1 MLKSFLRRAVAAL
14 GLATL
19 LLAGPATARTQEA
32 HPALWSVSDADTTI
46 YLFGTIHLLPD
57 DYQWQTPKLHQAVEG
72 SQELVIET
80 IVDTKDPTKL
90 MSVLASLGFAR
101 GLPPLANR
109 IPADKRPALEAAL
122 KKSGVPRPYFDQM
135 KTWTAAFL
143 LLADQFR
150 DMGLKGDQGVEQVL
164 RDTFTSEGK
173 PIGQLE
179 TNAQQFGFFN
189 TLPEKA
195 QVALLLGALDKPE
208 DTKEDFAGMLKAW
221 SRGDVEGI
229 AKTFDHDL
237 AASPE
242 LRQTLIRQRNSNW
255 TRWIAQRM
263 SQPGAILIAVGAG
276 HLAGEESVIAML
288 KKAGYRVRRVQ

>member
-1 MLKSFLRRAVAAL
+1 MMKSLLRRAFAAL

-19 LLAGPATARTQEA
+19 LVAAPATARTQGA

-57 DYQWQTPKLHQAVEG
+57 NYQWQTPKLSQAVQG
-72 SQELVIET
+72 SQELVVET

-90 MSVLASLGFAR
+90 MSVLAALGFAK
-101 GLPPLANR
+101 GLPPLAER
-109 IPADKRPALEAAL
+109 IPAEKRPALEVAL

-189 TLPEKA
+189 ALPEKA
-195 QVALLLGALDKPE
+195 QVALLLGALDKPQ

-229 AKTFDHDL
+229 ARTFDRDL

-255 TRWIAQRM
+255 SRWIGQRM
-263 SQPGAILIAVGAG
+263 DQPGAILIAVGAG
-276 HLAGEESVIAML
+276 HLAGDESVIAML

>member
-1 MLKSFLRRAVAAL
+1 MMKSLLRRAFAAL
-14 GLATL
+14 GLAAL
-19 LLAGPATARTQEA
+19 LVAAPATARTESA

-57 DYQWQTPKLHQAVEG
+57 NYQWQTPKLSQAVQG
-72 SQELVIET
+72 AQELVVET

-90 MSVLASLGFAR
+90 MSVLAALGFAK
-101 GLPPLANR
+101 GLPPLAER
-109 IPADKRPALEAAL
+109 IPAEKRPALEAAL

-195 QVALLLGALDKPE
+195 QVALLLGALDKPQ

-229 AKTFDHDL
+229 ARTFDRDL

-255 TRWIAQRM
+255 SRWIGQRM
-263 SQPGAILIAVGAG
+263 GQPGAILIAVGAG
-276 HLAGEESVIAML
+276 HLAGDESVIAML

>member
-1 MLKSFLRRAVAAL
+1 MMKSLLRRAFAAL
-14 GLATL
+14 GLAAL
-19 LLAGPATARTQEA
+19 LVAAPATARTESA

-57 DYQWQTPKLHQAVEG
+57 NYQWQTPKLSQAVQG
-72 SQELVIET
+72 SQELVVET

-90 MSVLASLGFAR
+90 MSVLAALGFAK
-101 GLPPLANR
+101 GLPPLAER
-109 IPADKRPALEAAL
+109 IPAEKRPALEEAL

-195 QVALLLGALDKPE
+195 QVALLLGALDKPQ

-229 AKTFDHDL
+229 ARTFDRDL

-255 TRWIAQRM
+255 SRWIGQRM
-263 SQPGAILIAVGAG
+263 GQPGAILIAVGAG
-276 HLAGEESVIAML
+276 HLAGDESVIAML

>member
-1 MLKSFLRRAVAAL
+1 MMKSLLRRAFAAL
-14 GLATL
+14 GLAAL
-19 LLAGPATARTQEA
+19 LVAAPATARTESA

-57 DYQWQTPKLHQAVEG
+57 NYQWQTPKLSQAVEG
-72 SQELVIET
+72 SQELVVET

-90 MSVLASLGFAR
+90 MSVLAALGFAK
-101 GLPPLANR
+101 GLPPLAER
-109 IPADKRPALEAAL
+109 IPAEKRPALEAAL

-189 TLPEKA
+189 ALPEKA
-195 QVALLLGALDKPE
+195 QVALLLGALDKPQ

-229 AKTFDHDL
+229 ARTFDRDL

-255 TRWIAQRM
+255 SRWIGQRM
-263 SQPGAILIAVGAG
+263 GQPGAILIAVGAG
-276 HLAGEESVIAML
+276 HLAGDESVIAML

>member
-1 MLKSFLRRAVAAL
+1 MLKSLLRRAFAAL

-19 LLAGPATARTQEA
+19 LVAAPATARTQGA

-57 DYQWQTPKLHQAVEG
+57 NYQWQTPKLDQAVQG
-72 SQELVIET
+72 SQELVVET

-90 MSVLASLGFAR
+90 MSVLAALGFAK
-101 GLPPLANR
+101 GLPPLAER
-109 IPADKRPALEAAL
+109 IPAEKRPALEAAL

-150 DMGLKGDQGVEQVL
+150 DMGLKGDQGVEQIL

-189 TLPEKA
+189 ALPEKA
-195 QVALLLGALDKPE
+195 QVALLLGALDKPQ

-229 AKTFDHDL
+229 AKTFDRDL

-242 LRQTLIRQRNSNW
+242 LRQTLIHQRNSNW
-255 TRWIAQRM
+255 SRWIGQRM
-263 SQPGAILIAVGAG
+263 GQPGAILIAVGAG
-276 HLAGEESVIAML
+276 HLAGDESVIAML

>member
-1 MLKSFLRRAVAAL
+1 MMKSLLRRAFAAL
-14 GLATL
+14 GLAAL
-19 LLAGPATARTQEA
+19 LVAAPATARTESA

-57 DYQWQTPKLHQAVEG
+57 NYQWQTPKLSQAVQG
-72 SQELVIET
+72 SQELVVET

-90 MSVLASLGFAR
+90 MSVLAALGFAK
-101 GLPPLANR
+101 GLPPLAER
-109 IPADKRPALEAAL
+109 IPAEKRPALEAAL

-195 QVALLLGALDKPE
+195 QVALLLGALDKPQ

-229 AKTFDHDL
+229 ARTFDRDL

-255 TRWIAQRM
+255 SRWIGQRM
-263 SQPGAILIAVGAG
+263 GQPGAILIAVGAG
-276 HLAGEESVIAML
+276 HLAGDESVIAML

>member
-1 MLKSFLRRAVAAL
+1 MMKSLLRRAFAAL
-14 GLATL
+14 GLAAL
-19 LLAGPATARTQEA
+19 LVAAPATARTESA

-57 DYQWQTPKLHQAVEG
+57 NYQWQTPKLSQAVQG
-72 SQELVIET
+72 SQELVVET

-90 MSVLASLGFAR
+90 MSVLAALGFAK
-101 GLPPLANR
+101 GLPPLAER
-109 IPADKRPALEAAL
+109 IPAEKRPALEAAL

-189 TLPEKA
+189 ALPEKA
-195 QVALLLGALDKPE
+195 QVALLLGALDKPQ

-229 AKTFDHDL
+229 ARTFDRDL

-255 TRWIAQRM
+255 SRWIGQRM
-263 SQPGAILIAVGAG
+263 GQPGAILIAVGAG
-276 HLAGEESVIAML
+276 HLAGDESVIAML